1 MRKRCLDFLIDSSFP
16 FVLSFK
22 DEDGRECHRQY
33 YAATVEIKDFNV
45 MIDARTILNQSI
57 KNDLK
62 TYDHIRKIATGE
74 GDDCRTGCLL
84 DYLYFKS
91 YYELIAIDLSKQQKL
106 DSEPKAK
113 QENNFTRNLDRTECA
128 TIFLIIEE
136 AKETILDFST
146 GTAKLL

>member
-1 MRKRCLDFLIDSSFP
+1 M
-16 FVLSFK
+16 SFK

-33 YAATVEIKDFNV
+33 FATTVEIQDFNV
-45 MIDARTILNQSI
+45 VINARTFLNQPI
-57 KNDLK
+57 KIDLK

-74 GDDCRTGCLL
+74 GDDYRTGCLP

-91 YYELIAIDLSKQQKL
+91 YYVLIAIDLIKQQKL
-106 DSEPKAK
+106 DSGPKAK
-113 QENNFTRNLDRTECA
+113 QENNFTGNLDRTECA

>member
-1 MRKRCLDFLIDSSFP
+1 M
-16 FVLSFK
+16 
-22 DEDGRECHRQY
+22 
-33 YAATVEIKDFNV
+33 EIKDFNV
-45 MIDARTILNQSI
+45 MIDARTILNQPI

>member
-1 MRKRCLDFLIDSSFP
+1 M
-16 FVLSFK
+16 SFK

-33 YAATVEIKDFNV
+33 YATTVEIQDFNV
-45 MIDARTILNQSI
+45 MIDARTFLNQPI
-57 KNDLK
+57 KIDLK

-74 GDDCRTGCLL
+74 GDDYRTGRLP

-91 YYELIAIDLSKQQKL
+91 SYVLIAIDLSKQQKL
-106 DSEPKAK
+106 DSGPKAK
-113 QENNFTRNLDRTECA
+113 QENNFTGNLDRTECA

>member
-1 MRKRCLDFLIDSSFP
+1 M
-16 FVLSFK
+16 SFK

-33 YAATVEIKDFNV
+33 YATTVEIQDFNV
-45 MIDARTILNQSI
+45 VINARTFLNQPI
-57 KNDLK
+57 KIDLK

-74 GDDCRTGCLL
+74 GDDYRTGCLP

-91 YYELIAIDLSKQQKL
+91 YHVLIAIDLIKQQKL
-106 DSEPKAK
+106 DSGPKAK
-113 QENNFTRNLDRTECA
+113 QENNFTGNLDRTECA

>member
-1 MRKRCLDFLIDSSFP
+1 M
-16 FVLSFK
+16 SFK

-33 YAATVEIKDFNV
+33 YATTVEIQDFNV
-45 MIDARTILNQSI
+45 MIDARTFLNQPI
-57 KNDLK
+57 KIDLK

-74 GDDCRTGCLL
+74 GDDYRTGRLP

-91 YYELIAIDLSKQQKL
+91 SYVLIAIDLSKQQKL
-106 DSEPKAK
+106 DSGPKAK